1 MIDIGSLAP
10 DFTLS
15 SDTGDVLTLSSLR
28 GKKVILYFYPKD
40 NTSGCTQQA
49 CAFRDALPEF
59 SALNSVVLGVSK
71 DSLKS
76 HASFRSKQNLNFPLL
91 SDETVEV
98 CEKYGVW
105 VEKSMYGRKYMGID
119 RSTFLIDENG
129 IVQKI
134 WRKVKITN
142 HIPDVLKSL

>member
-59 SALNSVVLGVSK
+59 SALNGVVLGVSK

-91 SDETVEV
+91 SDESVEV

-119 RSTFLIDENG
+119 RSTFLIDEKG
-129 IVQKI
+129 IIQKI

>member
-105 VEKSMYGRKYMGID
+105 IEKSMYGRKYMGVD